1 MNFISAAFILLYS
14 FFACFKAAA
23 QPVSQPQYDSFMQ
36 VYKFAKADTGT
47 VYALFR
53 ISIYHHEKGRFDSA
67 MYYAQQ
73 SLLLSK
79 KVKSTRQ
86 IIRALNNVGTLFME
100 LQQQDSSNFYIQQAI
115 EISKATDDY
124 EQLVFGYN
132 ALAISCNTRSDFK
145 GSIEYLLKVA
155 DILEKRNMPMK
166 DRHIAINYTNIG
178 VNFVEEKQY
187 GKSIDY
193 FKKALIGR
201 NYPEFTR
208 FAINIHS
215 KTFQAYME
223 LKELDRAKLHLDSAT
238 QLIKSFNNIALLQK
252 ISKDAGQYYQAIGKL
267 DSALVKYTQ
276 AYQLSDSV
284 KVPLEK
290 ARAAL
295 SLGEIYHQLNQYSVS
310 NRYALET
317 RQISGELK
325 NFLLLS
331 SAYDLLKRN
340 YSKLDNFKE
349 ALHYADSAKIYSDS
363 SYNAETQKAILTLE
377 SRFQNSKKEAEIATL
392 KVANAEKE
400 LSVIKKNRL
409 LYTGGFI
416 LIALLFILVLFYR
429 NAKHRQTIAEKEK
442 QVQQQQIS
450 FLENQQQ
457 VISMQSMING
467 QEAERTRIAR
477 DLHDGLGGL
486 FSTVKMYFSTLEHQ
500 EKSMQHNQLFKESY
514 QLVDNAA
521 NEVRRIAHNM
531 MPEVLLRMGLS
542 KALKDL
548 CNSINAGRK
557 MEVVL
562 QETGMDK
569 RLEQSTE
576 IMLFRIIQELL
587 NNIMKHA
594 ESKKVLVELIRD
606 ENRLSVTVEDDGKG
620 FDITDDDGKN
630 HTGLASVKNRVHY
643 LGGNIE
649 IESGKGIGTSV
660 MMHFPV

>member
-1 MNFISAAFILLYS
+1 MNFMIGLLLVIFS
-14 FFACFKAAA
+14 FAGYKATA
-23 QPVSQPQYDSFMQ
+23 QPVSQHQYDSFMQ
-36 VYKFAKADTGT
+36 VYKLVKADTGT

-73 SLLLSK
+73 SLLQSK

-100 LQQQDSSNFYIQQAI
+100 LQQQDSSNFYLGQAI
-115 EISKATDDY
+115 EISKAVDDY

-132 ALAISCNTRSDFK
+132 ALAINCNTRSDFK

-155 DILEKRNMPMK
+155 EIIERKDLPMK

-187 GKSIDY
+187 RKSIEY

-201 NYPEFTR
+201 NYPEFPR

-215 KTFQAYME
+215 KAFQAYME
-223 LKELDRAKLHLDSAT
+223 LKDLDHAKLHLDSAS
-238 QLIKSFNNIALLQK
+238 QLIQSFNNIALQQK
-252 ISKDAGQYYQAIGKL
+252 ICKDAGQYYQTIGKL

-284 KVPLEK
+284 NVPLEK
-290 ARAAL
+290 AKAAL
-295 SLGEIYHQLNQYSVS
+295 SIGEIYHQLNQFSVS
-310 NRYALET
+310 NRYAQEGQ
-317 RQISGELK
+317 QIAGVQK
-325 NFLLLS
+325 NYLLLA

-340 YSKLDNFKE
+340 YTKLDNFKL
-349 ALHYADSAKIYSDS
+349 ALYYADSAKIFSDS
-363 SYNAETQKAILTLE
+363 SYNAETQKTTLTLE

-392 KVANAEKE
+392 KVANTEKE
-400 LSVIKKNRL
+400 LAVIKKNRL
-409 LYTGGFI
+409 LYTGGFL
-416 LIALLFILVLFYR
+416 LIALLFILMLLYR
-429 NAKHRQTIAEKEK
+429 NAKHRQTIAAKEK

-500 EKSMQHNQLFKESY
+500 EKSLQQNDLFLQSFR
-514 QLVDNAA
+514 LVDNAA

-548 CNSINAGRK
+548 CNSINAGKK

-569 RLEQSTE
+569 RLDQSVE

-594 ESKKVLVELIRD
+594 ESSNVLVELIRD

-620 FDITDDDGKN
+620 FDLTEEDGSS
-630 HTGLASVKNRVHY
+630 HSGLVSVRNRVHY

>member
-1 MNFISAAFILLYS
+1 M
-14 FFACFKAAA
+14 
-23 QPVSQPQYDSFMQ
+23 
-36 VYKFAKADTGT
+36 DTGT

-67 MYYAQQ
+67 LYYAKQ
-73 SLLLSK
+73 SLLRSK
-79 KVKSTRQ
+79 KVKSNRHT
-86 IIRALNNVGTLFME
+86 IRALNNVGALFCDI
-100 LQQQDSSNFYIQQAI
+100 QKQDSADYYLDKAI
-115 EISKATDDY
+115 ELSKATGDN
-124 EQLVFGYN
+124 EMLVFSLN
-132 ALAISCNTRSDFK
+132 SKAINSNSKSDFK
-145 GSIEYLLKVA
+145 GSIEYLLQVA
-155 DILEKRNMPMK
+155 AILEKNDIPQK
-166 DRHIAINYTNIG
+166 ERHIVMNYTNIG

-187 GKSIDY
+187 EKAIAY
-193 FKKALIGR
+193 FNKALSVK
-201 NYPEFTR
+201 NFPEYKR
-208 FAINIHS
+208 FAIHIYS
-215 KTFQAYME
+215 KAFQAYME
-223 LKELDRAKLHLDSAT
+223 LKDLEYAKLYLDSAT
-238 QLIKSFNNIALLQK
+238 QLIQSFNNIALLQK